1 MVNNC
6 WNNLSLQHDDK
17 SKLEEAFAAA
27 QKGELLRYL
36 LPNGIGRII
45 LDQSDDP
52 KLEGDRSDLTYFFI
66 SAWGPP
72 LEEYDAAEAKG
83 FRVDA
88 DYRSSEAGFCGIYQT
103 HGKKIN
109 YEYGRGEIVPDE
121 LSDMV
126 EDTEW
131 WGYGNDGKLNN
142 KTAVK
147 VKCTSKPASWKRD
160 DDDDRLSKL
169 RRFVLAVLQRHE
181 NASGAPSIDEEGV
194 K

>member
-1 MVNNC
+1 M
-6 WNNLSLQHDDK
+6 
-17 SKLEEAFAAA
+17 
-27 QKGELLRYL
+27 
-36 LPNGIGRII
+36 
-45 LDQSDDP
+45 
-52 KLEGDRSDLTYFFI
+52 TYFFI

-181 NASGAPSIDEEGV
+181 NASGAPSIVSDPELGR
-194 K
+194 